1 MVFVHEDRLL
11 TYVTAKKLCGVKFS
25 IVGLIFDLDGVERD
39 GRIRIVDTQQSAIG
53 KVNPVSEGAQDFR

>member
-1 MVFVHEDRLL
+1 L
-11 TYVTAKKLCGVKFS
+11 TYVTAKKLFGVKFS

-39 GRIRIVDTQQSAIG
+39 GGSRIVDTQQSAIG